1 MRRTF
6 GPDNG
11 ARLLP
16 LMVAVPIVAMDRAT
30 KDAVVRAIGPDADQH
45 RIDLLGRW
53 IGLEYAENRG
63 AAFGLFGA
71 QSPILPLVAVAIV
84 LAIGIAYARQRRPS
98 VVLGLVVGLAIG
110 GAIGNLIDRV
120 RLGYVVDFIAVGPWP
135 NFNVADS
142 AVTLGVVGFVAWSLW
157 TSRAADHA
165 SQRGQTKASFGEGT
179 RAR

>member
-1 MRRTF
+1 MRRSL
-6 GPDNG
+6 GSNMG
-11 ARLLP
+11 ARVLP
-16 LMVAVPIVAMDRAT
+16 LAVVVPVVALDRVT
-30 KDAVVRAIGPDADQH
+30 KDAVVTAIGPDAPQH

-71 QSPILPLVAVAIV
+71 QSPILPLIAMAIV

-98 VVLGLVVGLAIG
+98 IVLGLVVGLAIG

-120 RLGYVVDFIAVGPWP
+120 RLGHVVDFIAVGPWP

-142 AVTLGVVGFVAWSLW
+142 AVTVGVVGFVAWSLW
-157 TSRAADHA
+157 TSRDADRA
-165 SQRGQTKASFGEGT
+165 SPRGRTKAPIGEGT
-179 RAR
+179 GAR